1 MAPLRVE
8 KSVKMVYN
16 DKNKQERDL
25 RTMQRLRS
33 LRKNKLATLNLNLF
47 LITKK
52 THIKSTVI
60 LKIKLI
66 TAQV

>member
-8 KSVKMVYN
+8 KTVKMVYN

-52 THIKSTVI
+52 THMELTVI

-66 TAQV
+66 AAQV